1 LLSECF
7 DKIDEFILLAQI
19 KRLIWVNEPNWTELS
34 YFINCLWFEPNI
46 IYLLEMRNTYDNK
59 HPFSKSQPGDLQ
71 ESKDLDSY
79 SVQGKMSYQKQPP
92 NTNVSNNEKM
102 TKNIL

>member
-1 LLSECF
+1 
-7 DKIDEFILLAQI
+7 
-19 KRLIWVNEPNWTELS
+19 
-34 YFINCLWFEPNI
+34 
-46 IYLLEMRNTYDNK
+46 MRNTYDNK